1 MKKVSSESANRRIS
15 QYRTI
20 PYIILDN
27 KQEKML
33 ALTHRDFVLLKEV
46 TSNLSYHWLPDVREY
61 DLTLFGNTEYLYSR
75 LLQKEYSLKL
85 SPLLF
90 TIAKSPLAHLN
101 ENDFLIPLSMF
112 LKNVMP
118 ESMALHFKLEHFKNM
133 GAHSKPNESEC
144 LLVGRWPHWLLFII
158 NPESHCSP
166 SLVSNKWPPGQI
178 HK

>member
-1 MKKVSSESANRRIS
+1 
-15 QYRTI
+15 
-20 PYIILDN
+20 
-27 KQEKML
+27 ML

-144 LLVGRWPHWLLFII
+144 LLVWEMTSLTSLYNKPREPLLSIT
-158 NPESHCSP
+158 
-166 SLVSNKWPPGQI
+166 GQQQMASRPNT
-178 HK
+178 